1 MMKEFIDQNK
11 CSDFELFMLYIM
23 CYLKEDDLNENM
35 EKDGLMYLGE
45 MELYSRFGIDWS
57 TVNSIQDLVC
67 LDDDDERWEI
77 ENKFQEV
84 AQKAHELYNLIKE
97 KKEL

>member
-1 MMKEFIDQNK
+1 MKEFIDQNK

-23 CYLKEDDLNENM
+23 CYLKEDDLNESM
-35 EKDGLMYLGE
+35 EKDGFMSLGE

-67 LDDDDERWEI
+67 LDDDDKRWEI

-84 AQKAHELYNLIKE
+84 AQKARELYNMIRE

>member
-23 CYLKEDDLNENM
+23 CYLKEDDLNESM
-35 EKDGLMYLGE
+35 EKDGFMALGE
-45 MELYSRFGIDWS
+45 MERFSRFGIDWS
-57 TVNSIQDLVC
+57 TVNSIQDLVY
-67 LDDDDERWEI
+67 LGDNDERWEI

-84 AQKAHELYNLIKE
+84 AQKARELYNMIKE
-97 KKEL
+97 KRA

>member
-1 MMKEFIDQNK
+1 MVKEFIDQNK

-23 CYLKEDDLNENM
+23 CYLKEDDLNESM
-35 EKDGLMYLGE
+35 EKDGFMSLGE
-45 MELYSRFGIDWS
+45 MERYSRFGIDWS
-57 TVNSIQDLVC
+57 TVNSIEDLVY
-67 LDDDDERWEI
+67 LGDNDERWEI

-97 KKEL
+97 KRA